1 MKKNLT
7 LFLYGG
13 LLFLVAFFVWTIYN
27 DNRSEIKLDTKN
39 NSKNAKVEESQQA
52 EKIQVFLFY
61 ATQRCSSCI
70 AIGKYAK
77 ETVEQ
82 NFSEELKSGKIEFR
96 EINIDLPENKE
107 LAGKFEAT
115 GSALFINAII
125 NSQDNIKQNI
135 QVWKLT
141 TNEQKFISYLSGELK
156 KLL

>member
-13 LLFLVAFFVWTIYN
+13 ILFLVAFFIWKIYS
-27 DNRSEIKLDTKN
+27 DNRPEIKLDTEN
-39 NSKNAKVEESQQA
+39 NPKNAEVEDSKRA
-52 EKIQVFLFY
+52 EKIQVFLFH

-70 AIGKYAK
+70 AIGKYTK

-82 NFSEELKSGKIEFR
+82 NFPEELKSGKIEFR

-107 LAGKFEAT
+107 LASKFKAT
-115 GSALFINAII
+115 GSALFVNAII
-125 NSQDNIKQNI
+125 NGKDNMKQDV

-141 TNEQKFISYLSGELK
+141 SNEQKFISYLSGEIK

>member
-13 LLFLVAFFVWTIYN
+13 ILFLVAFFIWTIYS
-27 DNRSEIKLDTKN
+27 DNRPEIKLDTEN
-39 NSKNAKVEESQQA
+39 NPKNAEVKDSKRA
-52 EKIQVFLFY
+52 EKIQVFLFH

-70 AIGKYAK
+70 AIGKYTK

-82 NFSEELKSGKIEFR
+82 NFPEELKSGKIEFR

-107 LAGKFEAT
+107 LASKFKAT
-115 GSALFINAII
+115 GSALFVNAII
-125 NSQDNIKQNI
+125 NGKDNMKQDI

-141 TNEQKFISYLSGELK
+141 SNEQKFISYLSGEIK